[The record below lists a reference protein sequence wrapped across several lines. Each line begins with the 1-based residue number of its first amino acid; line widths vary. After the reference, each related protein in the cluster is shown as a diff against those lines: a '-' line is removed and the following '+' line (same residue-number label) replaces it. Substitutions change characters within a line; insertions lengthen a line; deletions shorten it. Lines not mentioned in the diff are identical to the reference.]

1 VFEEAREVTSTKR
14 ADMAGLVMLITLI
27 LPPDGQPAQ
36 HTGAPAPA
44 ATVGRVRS
52 ENARLAALIQETVR
66 RSITFRRMADA
77 VDASDGLV
85 YIEAGRCPD
94 AAQACLV
101 SVYRS
106 GSRRM
111 VRIFVNDR
119 RSDREVMGF
128 LGHEL
133 RHALEVLGNP
143 RVSDEVTMRRFYFF
157 HPEAS
162 RLGNAFETTAAIAAG
177 NAVRAEL
184 SE

>member
-1 VFEEAREVTSTKR
+1 
-14 ADMAGLVMLITLI
+14 MAGLVMLITLT
-27 LPPDGQPAQ
+27 LPRDGEPAQ

-52 ENARLAALIQETVR
+52 ENARLVALIEETGR

-85 YIEAGRCPD
+85 YIEGGRCPD

-101 SVYRS
+101 SIRRS
-106 GSRRM
+106 GSHRM

-143 RVSDEVTMRRFYFF
+143 RVSDEVTMRRFYFY

-162 RLGNAFETTAAIAAG
+162 KLGNAFETKAAIAAG
-177 NAVRAEL
+177 DAVRAEL